1 MAFNISTCIF
11 FSVHSQIFEIDTD
24 SRIQPSGL
32 EKYGRI
38 RRDMEKFSPSYLEER
53 LIDLGNDNL
62 DNDLFNG
69 DHIKILKD
77 EIEDLEA
84 SNNAMRPNQMV
95 KRYRVKC
102 LLQ

>member
-1 MAFNISTCIF
+1 M
-11 FSVHSQIFEIDTD
+11 HSQIFEIDTD

-53 LIDLGNDNL
+53 LIDMESDNL
-62 DNDLFNG
+62 DNDLFG
-69 DHIKILKD
+69 DDIKILKD
-77 EIEDLEA
+77 KVKDLEA

-102 LLQ
+102 

>member
-1 MAFNISTCIF
+1 MALNISTCIF

-53 LIDLGNDNL
+53 LIDIENDNL
-62 DNDLFNG
+62 DNDLYSS
-69 DHIKILKD
+69 DDIKVLKD
-77 EIEDLEA
+77 KIEDLEA

-95 KRYRVKC
+95 KRYRVKS
-102 LLQ
+102 

>member
-1 MAFNISTCIF
+1 MALNISTCIF
-11 FSVHSQIFEIDTD
+11 FSVHSQIFKIDTD

-38 RRDMEKFSPSYLEER
+38 RRDMEKFSPSYLAER
-53 LIDLGNDNL
+53 LIDMQSDNL

-77 EIEDLEA
+77 KIEDLEA

-95 KRYRVKC
+95 KRYRGKC
-102 LLQ
+102 L